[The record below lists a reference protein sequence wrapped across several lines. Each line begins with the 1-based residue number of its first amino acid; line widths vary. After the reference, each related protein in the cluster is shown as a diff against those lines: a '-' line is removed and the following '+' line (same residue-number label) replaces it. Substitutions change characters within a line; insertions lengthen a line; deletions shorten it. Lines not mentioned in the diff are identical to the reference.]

1 MSAGVPRGVYMKTP
15 SNRVVFI
22 VASVALLALV
32 AVIVFGF
39 DRGQD
44 RPATDIVT
52 LTKDV
57 RAGSVARIVER
68 PSGRSATI
76 RYADE
81 SRPPHTVSVPTG
93 TSLTELF
100 TTAGIPIT
108 AWPEM
113 QVSGEST
120 ISAASPIFR
129 ILLIVAII
137 GGVLFFI
144 RKSQSGF
151 GRQSSRKG
159 AFDPIKPGEQPVV
172 MADVAGSEEVKE
184 EISDV
189 IEFLRNPEKFQKL
202 GAKIPRGALLVGPPG
217 TGKTLIARAVA
228 GEARASFFAVSGSE
242 FVELYVGVGA
252 SRVRELFKR
261 ARECAPAIIFV
272 DEIDAIGRQ
281 RGRADHSTEYDQT
294 LNQILVEM
302 DGFDASATVVVLAAT
317 NRVDILD
324 SALTRP
330 GRFDRKVFVDLPD
343 RAARAAILAVHARG
357 KPMSESTDF
366 DQIAAR
372 TTGMSGAELANLM
385 NEAAILSAR
394 RGSTVIEMDM
404 LLEAIDRTIAGAAR
418 KSGRF
423 SERERQVIA
432 YHEAGHALVAHYL
445 PHGDPV
451 LKVSIVSRGRAGG
464 YTMIVPAEDR
474 GLWTRNQLTDRL
486 AGLLGGYAAEE
497 IIFGDITTGSSNDL
511 ERASATTLAMV
522 SRYGMGKAFGLLSIG
537 EGGSSA
543 ASFSQRTTFAA
554 ETEARLLVETAREV
568 ARSVILTH
576 RDKLETLAQRLL
588 EIENID
594 GSEIDEILGPPVT
607 ATGSGPRT
615 GVPFR
620 TIPAAT
626 PVSPQRTRRA
636 NRSRRITSVPAAAMA
651 AIKSS
656 WRQPAS

>member
-1 MSAGVPRGVYMKTP
+1 MRVPNNK
-15 SNRVVFI
+15 FI
-22 VASVALLALV
+22 VPAGALALV
-32 AVIVFGF
+32 ALAVIVLLSL
-39 DRGQD
+39 DRGQA
-44 RPATDIVT
+44 RPTTDIVT
-52 LTKDV
+52 LTADV
-57 RAGSVARIVER
+57 RAGNVSKVIER
-68 PSGRSATI
+68 PSGRAAIVHYEDSSK
-76 RYADE
+76 D
-81 SRPPHTVSVPTG
+81 PHSVSVPSG

-100 TTAGIPIT
+100 TTAGIPIS
-108 AWPEM
+108 AWPDM
-113 QVSGEST
+113 QVSGESALT
-120 ISAASPIFR
+120 TASPVLR
-129 ILLIVAII
+129 IVIVIAIIVAI
-137 GGVLFFI
+137 LFFI
-144 RKSQSGF
+144 RKTQSGF

-159 AFDPIKPGEQPVV
+159 AFDPIKPGERPVL
-172 MADVAGSEEVKE
+172 MTDVAGAEEVKE
-184 EISDV
+184 EISDI
-189 IEFLRNPEKFQKL
+189 IEYLRDPERFQKL

-228 GEARASFFAVSGSE
+228 GEARAAFFSVSGSE

-302 DGFDASATVVVLAAT
+302 DGFEASATVVVLAAT
-317 NRVDILD
+317 NRADILD

-357 KPMSESTDF
+357 KPISDKANF
-366 DQIAAR
+366 DTIAAR
-372 TTGMSGAELANLM
+372 TTGMSGAELANLV

-394 RGSTVIEMDM
+394 RGSTEIEMDT
-404 LLEAIDRTIAGAAR
+404 LLEAIDRTLAGAAR

-474 GLWTRNQLTDRL
+474 GLWTRAQLTDRL

-497 IIFGDITTGSSNDL
+497 ITFGDITTGSSNDL
-511 ERASATTLAMV
+511 ERASTTTLAMV

-537 EGGSSA
+537 EGNASA

-554 ETEARLLVETAREV
+554 ESEARFLVETARDL
-568 ARSVILTH
+568 ARSVIEMR
-576 RDKLETLAQRLL
+576 RDKLELLARRLL
-588 EIENID
+588 EVESLD
-594 GSEIDEILGPPVT
+594 GDEIDELLGPPVT
-607 ATGSGPRT
+607 AEGMAVPSGTRVRALPS
-615 GVPFR
+615 PA
-620 TIPAAT
+620 PAA
-626 PVSPQRTRRA
+626 PRRSGRPS
-636 NRSRRITSVPAAAMA
+636 RSRRITAIPAAAMA

-656 WRQPAS
+656 WRQPVS

>member
-1 MSAGVPRGVYMKTP
+1 MKRSGNKVIILAGSAVL
-15 SNRVVFI
+15 I
-22 VASVALLALV
+22 ALIAAIL
-32 AVIVFGF
+32 FGF
-39 DRGQD
+39 DRNQSM
-44 RPATDIVT
+44 PSTDIVT
-52 LTKDV
+52 LTNDV
-57 RAGSVARIVER
+57 RAGVVERLIER
-68 PSGRSATI
+68 PSGRSATVV
-76 RYADE
+76 YVDE
-81 SRPPHTVSVPTG
+81 SRDSHSVSIPAG
-93 TSLTELF
+93 TSLAELF
-100 TTAGIPIT
+100 TTAGIPI
-108 AWPEM
+108 AEWPQM
-113 QVSGEST
+113 QVSGESA
-120 ISAASPIFR
+120 ISAASPLLRIF
-129 ILLIVAII
+129 LVVAIVVA
-137 GGVLFFI
+137 VLFFI

-151 GRQSSRKG
+151 GRQGSRKG
-159 AFDPIKPGEQPVV
+159 AFDPIKPGEHPVV

-184 EISDV
+184 EISDI
-189 IEFLRNPEKFQKL
+189 IEFLRDPERFQKL

-228 GEARASFFAVSGSE
+228 GEARASFFSVSGSE

-302 DGFDASATVVVLAAT
+302 DGFDVNSTVVVLAAT

-330 GRFDRKVFVDLPD
+330 GRFDRKVYVDLPD
-343 RAARAAILAVHARG
+343 RAARTAILAVHARG
-357 KPMSESTDF
+357 KPVSENANF
-366 DQIAAR
+366 DEIAAR

-394 RGSTVIEMDM
+394 RGSTVIEMDT

-423 SERERQVIA
+423 SEHERQVIA
-432 YHEAGHALVAHYL
+432 YHEAGHALVAHFL

-474 GLWTRNQLTDRL
+474 GLWTRRQLTDRL

-511 ERASATTLAMV
+511 ERASSTTLAMI
-522 SRYGMGKAFGLLSIG
+522 SRYGMGKSFGLLSIG
-537 EGGSSA
+537 EGGASA
-543 ASFSQRTTFAA
+543 SSFSQRTTFAA
-554 ETEARLLVETAREV
+554 ETEARLLVETARDL
-568 ARSVILTH
+568 ARSVIMTH
-576 RDKLETLAQRLL
+576 RDKLEVMAQRLL
-588 EIENID
+588 DVENIEGD
-594 GSEIDEILGPPVT
+594 QVIEILGPPVT
-607 ATGSGPRT
+607 AET
-615 GVPFR
+615 
-620 TIPAAT
+620 PAIQGGQPVRALPAT
-626 PVSPQRTRRA
+626 TTSPPQRSRRPS
-636 NRSRRITSVPAAAMA
+636 RSRRIAAIPAAAMA

-656 WRQPAS
+656 WRQPIS

>member
-1 MSAGVPRGVYMKTP
+1 MKAP
-15 SNRVVFI
+15 SNKVVF
-22 VASVALLALV
+22 VAGGIALIALV
-32 AVIVFGF
+32 AAILFGF
-39 DRGQD
+39 DRNQT
-44 RPATDIVT
+44 PPTTDIVT
-52 LTKDV
+52 LTQDV
-57 RAGSVARIVER
+57 RAGAVAKLIER
-68 PSGRSATI
+68 PSGRSATVE
-76 RYADE
+76 YTDE
-81 SRPPHTVSVPTG
+81 TRPPHTVSIPAG
-93 TSLTELF
+93 TSLSEMF
-100 TTAGIPIT
+100 TTARIPISS
-108 AWPEM
+108 WPEM
-113 QVSGEST
+113 RVSGESKL
-120 ISAASPIFR
+120 SAASPVLR
-129 ILLIVAII
+129 ILVVVAIVI
-137 GGVLFFI
+137 GILFFI

-184 EISDV
+184 EISDI
-189 IEFLRNPEKFQKL
+189 IEFLRDPERFQKL

-228 GEARASFFAVSGSE
+228 GEARASFFSVSGSE

-261 ARECAPAIIFV
+261 ARECAPAIIFI

-302 DGFDASATVVVLAAT
+302 DGFDVNSTVVVLAAT

-330 GRFDRKVFVDLPD
+330 GRFDRKVHVELPD

-357 KPMSESTDF
+357 KPVSENANF
-366 DQIAAR
+366 DEVAAR
-372 TTGMSGAELANLM
+372 TTGMSGAELANVM

-394 RGSTVIEMDM
+394 RGSSLIEMDT

-423 SERERQVIA
+423 SAHERQVIA
-432 YHEAGHALVAHYL
+432 YHEAGHALVAHFL

-474 GLWTRNQLTDRL
+474 GLWTRRQLTDRL

-511 ERASATTLAMV
+511 ERASSTTLAMV
-522 SRYGMGKAFGLLSIG
+522 SRYGMGKSFGLLSIG
-537 EGGSSA
+537 EGGASA

-554 ETEARLLVETAREV
+554 ETEARLLVETARDL
-568 ARSVILTH
+568 ARSVIYTH
-576 RDKLETLAQRLL
+576 RDKLELLAQRLL
-588 EIENID
+588 DVENIE
-594 GSEIDEILGPPVT
+594 GSEVNDILGPPVT
-607 ATGSGPRT
+607 AEGPART
-615 GVPFR
+615 NGRPIR
-620 TIPAAT
+620 ALPAPA
-626 PVSPQRTRRA
+626 PASPQRARRTS
-636 NRSRRITSVPAAAMA
+636 RSRRLASIPAAAMA

-656 WRQPAS
+656 LRQPVS